1 MMKFLFLTDEYY
13 PNFGANSLIVRTLSK
28 ELVNRG
34 HKVYVMPASYDKS
47 LPKNEEF
54 EGSTVLRTLPFDGK
68 ETLLSS
74 IKQFRWIEAMQIFTM
89 CLGAK
94 LLRSHRL
101 WPKQKIAARQF
112 LKRFIDEQKIDV
124 AISINCSVELSFPLL
139 YLRKRHKLKCKWIWY
154 MLDPFES
161 HEYYRAHTS
170 ERKLKRLQHSIMQNC
185 DRIIAT
191 DLIYDETSQWEQA
204 QILNKITVAGFPKI
218 EKPQYVPVADDII
231 LPHGKINVV
240 CTGSKNETVRNSAYT
255 LSLCKQIPSVAFHF
269 VGNGWANET
278 KEEDNLYFY
287 PPHSYQSIRNL
298 QQNADFLLNI
308 GNAVDNQLPSK
319 VLEYISTGKPIINI
333 YKTERCPAKALLD
346 RWDALNIAEN
356 EDAVEKLYA
365 FVNSNRAKV
374 SFEILEKIFEEFTP
388 ACVADIFIK

>member
-54 EGSTVLRTLPFDGK
+54 EGSTVLRALPFDGK
-68 ETLLSS
+68 ETLLSTL
-74 IKQFRWIEAMQIFTM
+74 KQFRWIEAMQIFAM

-94 LLRSHRL
+94 LLGSHRL
-101 WPKQKIAARQF
+101 WPKQKIAARRF
-112 LKRFIDEQKIDV
+112 LKCFIDEEKIDV

-139 YLRKRHKLKCKWIWY
+139 YLRKKDKLKCKWIWY

-161 HEYYRAHTS
+161 HEYYRSHTS
-170 ERKLKRLQHSIMQNC
+170 ERKLKRLQHSIMQSC
-185 DRIIAT
+185 DRIVAT
-191 DLIYDETSQWEQA
+191 DLIFNEVSQWEQT

-218 EKPQYVPVADDII
+218 EKPQYAAVTDDIS
-231 LPHGKINVV
+231 LPQGKINVV
-240 CTGSKNETVRNSAYT
+240 CTGSKNETVRKSAYT

-269 VGNGWANET
+269 VGNGWAEEF
-278 KEEDNLYFY
+278 KVEDNLYFY

-333 YKTERCPAKALLD
+333 YKTEKCPAKALLD
-346 RWDALNIAEN
+346 CWDALNVEEN
-356 EDAVEKLYA
+356 ENAAERLLA
-365 FVNSNRAKV
+365 FLNASHKTI
-374 SFEILEKIFEEFTP
+374 SFDEIECTFQKYTPPYVLEKFLF
-388 ACVADIFIK
+388 